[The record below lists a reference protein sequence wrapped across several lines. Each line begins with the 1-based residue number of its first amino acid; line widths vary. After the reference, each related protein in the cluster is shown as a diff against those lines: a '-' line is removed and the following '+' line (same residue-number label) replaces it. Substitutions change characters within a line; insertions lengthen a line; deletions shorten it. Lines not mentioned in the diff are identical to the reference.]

1 MSTISFILYGK
12 GLLSKTDFKETIK
25 LAWPVSLGQLGH
37 VTLGVVDSVMVGQV
51 GTDSLAASSL
61 VNGLFFLVIVLG
73 IGMTMATTPLVSIAK
88 GENNFSRCSKIFKQ
102 SIIVNFAFSVL
113 LTFIVYY
120 LSFLIPFLNQSEHVA
135 VLAESYLK
143 ILSYSIIPFL
153 LFQTYRQYVEGL
165 SITKPPMYIAIAAN
179 IINFFGNW
187 LLIYGNLGF
196 SAMGLDGA
204 GYSTL
209 FTRLFMAITIIIYVK
224 KAKKLKQFSTVKNFI
239 SFDLKIIKKI
249 IAIGLPSGLMYA
261 LEVGAFAF
269 SAIMVGWLGSIQ
281 LAAHQIAIS
290 LASISYMIILGISAA
305 GTIRVGNALGERNKT
320 KIRRAGFTAIIIGVI
335 FMILSGTSF
344 IIFNKFFPSLY
355 IENIKVIEVA
365 SNLLIIAALFQISD
379 GIQAIGL
386 GILRGLTDVKVPLV
400 ITFIAY
406 WVFAIPFG
414 YILGFKLRFGVIGI
428 WSALLIGLT
437 IAAVL
442 FFVRFN
448 KKTKQIIFV
457 NND

>member
-1 MSTISFILYGK
+1 M
-12 GLLSKTDFKETIK
+12 LSKTDFKETIK

-51 GTDSLAASSL
+51 GTDSLAAASL

-88 GENNFSRCSKIFKQ
+88 GENSFNKCSIILNQ
-102 SIIVNFAFSVL
+102 SIIVNVVFSIL
-113 LTFIVYY
+113 LTIIVYY
-120 LSFLIPFLNQSEHVA
+120 LAFLIPFLNQPEHVA
-135 VLAESYLK
+135 VLAVSYLK

-187 LLIYGNLGF
+187 VLIYGNLGF
-196 SAMGLDGA
+196 NAMGLNGA

-209 FTRLFMAITIIIYVK
+209 FTRIFMVTAIFVYVK
-224 KAKKLKQFSTVKNFI
+224 KSKKLNQFNPVRVDKWIDF
-239 SFDLKIIKKI
+239 KIIKKI
-249 IAIGLPSGLMYA
+249 ISIGLPSGLMYT

-290 LASISYMIILGISAA
+290 LSSISYMIILGISAA

-344 IIFNKFFPSLY
+344 IILNKFFPSLY

-379 GIQAIGL
+379 GIQAIGV
-386 GILRGLTDVKVPLV
+386 GILRGLTDVKIPLF
-400 ITFIAY
+400 ITFVAY
-406 WVFAIPFG
+406 WVFAVPLG
-414 YILGFKLRFGVIGI
+414 YIFGFKLRFGVIGI

-437 IAAVL
+437 IAAIL

-457 NND
+457 NNG